1 MPEGKVGG
9 GMGWEAHIESRV
21 FDQVLV
27 ALLLQSKVRDAD
39 PGGQGGD
46 PGIGCQHFALRG
58 PGEAVVNEIG
68 GSHRV
73 DCLVG
78 EEIDRPAIQ
87 ADETG
92 QHEDKQRQ

>member
-46 PGIGCQHFALRG
+46 PGE
-58 PGEAVVNEIG
+58 GETEHGRAELSRHGDGVWVI
-68 GSHRV
+68 R
-73 DCLVG
+73 
-78 EEIDRPAIQ
+78 
-87 ADETG
+87 
-92 QHEDKQRQ
+92 